1 MTELQRRD
9 FIIALGAAV
18 MTPSYVSATTST
30 TNISEMYGLIGKIT
44 AVEGKREALIDILLD
59 SAAEMPGCLS
69 YVVAKDRA
77 DADALWVSEV
87 WESKSSHEE
96 SLTLPAVKEAM
107 AKGRPLIAEFGERFE
122 TKPVGGHGF
131 VPAADR

>member
-1 MTELQRRD
+1 MNKLQRRD

-18 MTPSYVSATTST
+18 VAPSYVSAHTSS
-30 TNISEMYGLIGKIT
+30 TNRSTMYGLIGKIT
-44 AVEGKREALIDILLD
+44 AVEGQRDALIDILLD
-59 SAAEMPGCLS
+59 GVARMPGCLS
-69 YVVAKDRA
+69 YVVAKDRE

-87 WESKSSHEE
+87 WESKASHEE

-122 TKPVGGHGF
+122 TEPVGGHGL
-131 VPAADR
+131 VSTTDQ